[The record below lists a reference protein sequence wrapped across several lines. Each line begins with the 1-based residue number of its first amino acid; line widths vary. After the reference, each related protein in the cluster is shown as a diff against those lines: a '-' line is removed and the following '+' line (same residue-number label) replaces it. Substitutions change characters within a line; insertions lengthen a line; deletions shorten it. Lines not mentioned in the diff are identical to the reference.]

1 MLPEPALSF
10 TIPSLHDGTV
20 LDCRVYHPASLAA
33 ANPRAP
39 PWERHAA
46 VVAHPYAPMGGC
58 YDDPTLDSV
67 AAALLRT
74 GYLVATF
81 NFRGAGHSAGRTS
94 WTARPERDD
103 YASVVGFTVHYAHF
117 LDPFADGAPR
127 RQRPVLLMGGY
138 SYGAM
143 VTAQMPPLDRLLE
156 PFARPRA
163 GSHAA
168 QVRLRAQH
176 LAEQQNLVLG
186 SARSARRPG
195 AVRVGGDEGRKSR
208 DSFHLGRRSF
218 SLDDAEDRLRRGVRR
233 MARRSAS
240 SHRGG
245 GEPPAETLPAVEGLL
260 RPRPAYLL
268 VSPLQGVVTHLATM
282 ALLPWPRAGRRRD
295 DDAGERKLVEN
306 ATLAVFGDRDVFVP
320 VARLR
325 AWVARLGGQGS
336 LFAAREVASAGH
348 FWGEDGVLD
357 LMTESVEAFAAGL
370 MRGA

>member
-156 PFARPRA
+156 P
-163 GSHAA
+163 
-168 QVRLRAQH
+168 
-176 LAEQQNLVLG
+176 
-186 SARSARRPG
+186 
-195 AVRVGGDEGRKSR
+195 
-208 DSFHLGRRSF
+208 
-218 SLDDAEDRLRRGVRR
+218 
-233 MARRSAS
+233 
-240 SHRGG
+240 
-245 GEPPAETLPAVEGLL
+245 
-260 RPRPAYLL
+260 
-268 VSPLQGVVTHLATM
+268 
-282 ALLPWPRAGRRRD
+282 
-295 DDAGERKLVEN
+295 
-306 ATLAVFGDRDVFVP
+306 
-320 VARLR
+320 
-325 AWVARLGGQGS
+325 
-336 LFAAREVASAGH
+336 
-348 FWGEDGVLD
+348 
-357 LMTESVEAFAAGL
+357 
-370 MRGA
+370 

>member
-81 NFRGAGHSAGRTS
+81 NFSRGAGHSAGRTS

-103 YASVVGFTVHYAHF
+103 YASVVGFTLHYAHF
-117 LDPFADGAPR
+117 LDPFADEAPR
-127 RQRPVLLMGGY
+127 PQRPVLLMGGY

-163 GSHAA
+163 DSHAA

-195 AVRVGGDEGRKSR
+195 AVRVGGE
-208 DSFHLGRRSF
+208 
-218 SLDDAEDRLRRGVRR
+218 
-233 MARRSAS
+233 
-240 SHRGG
+240 
-245 GEPPAETLPAVEGLL
+245 EPPGETLPAVEGLL

-320 VARLR
+320 VGRLR

-336 LFAAREVASAGH
+336 MFAAREVASAGH